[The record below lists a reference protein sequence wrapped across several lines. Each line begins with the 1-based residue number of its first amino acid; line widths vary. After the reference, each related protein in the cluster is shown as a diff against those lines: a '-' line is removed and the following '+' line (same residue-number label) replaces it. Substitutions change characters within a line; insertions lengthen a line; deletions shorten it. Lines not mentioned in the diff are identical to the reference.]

1 MNYSIIGN
9 KIKELRKIVGLT
21 QRELADGVCT
31 QALISR
37 IEKGDVYPSATSL
50 YQISQKLGV
59 DINFFFEIATIPRLD
74 YVKEVERQ
82 LWKLRRARE
91 FDEMIEIV
99 NVEVKNQVFISHSYN
114 LQLLLWHKGIYQFEV
129 ENNDIAA
136 LETLQTAFTLTRNLK
151 KALSEREMEIQLTIG
166 AIQFKENNLEEAL
179 ESYNRV
185 KHSLKLEGDVNNKSI
200 KTRLLYNV
208 ARVLSRLSRFEESIE
223 YCQEA
228 IRWCIDTENLHL
240 LAELHYQI
248 GYNYELQ
255 ENFFKAL
262 SHVEKARLI
271 FEMKG
276 DKKYYHFLNEKKT
289 LYKKKLSDC
298 SEDEIVK

>member
-1 MNYSIIGN
+1 MDYSIIGN
-9 KIKELRKIVGLT
+9 KIKELRKTVGLT
-21 QRELADGVCT
+21 QGELAEGVCT

-37 IEKGDVYPSATSL
+37 IEKGAVYPSATSL
-50 YQISQKLGV
+50 YQISKKLGV
-59 DINFFFEIATIPRLD
+59 DINYFFEIATIPRLD

-82 LWKLRRARE
+82 LWKLRRDRQFE
-91 FDEMIEIV
+91 EMIEIV
-99 NVEVKNQVFISHSYN
+99 NVEEKNQVFISHPYN

-129 ENNDIAA
+129 ENDVTVA

-166 AIQFKENNLEEAL
+166 AIQFKENHLDEAL
-179 ESYNRV
+179 ESYNKV
-185 KHSLKLEGDVNNKSI
+185 KQSLSLEGEVNNKSI
-200 KTRLLYNV
+200 KTRLLYNI
-208 ARVLSRLSRFEESIE
+208 ARVLSRLSRFEESIG

-255 ENFFKAL
+255 GNFVKAL
-262 SHVEKARLI
+262 SHVEKALLI

-276 DKKYYHFLNEKKT
+276 DQKYHHFLTEKKT
-289 LYKKKLSDC
+289 AYVNELSNCD
-298 SEDEIVK
+298 SSHEG